1 MNDLKCFFTCIKRQM
16 LNRSDNIPCN
26 SNNAVSGLPLSGIA
40 IPVDSIPIVE
50 IISKIVIIF
59 FMLLFF
65 ITNRSVDLRFKKIY
79 MICVL

>member
-16 LNRSDNIPCN
+16 LNRSDNILCN
-26 SNNAVSGLPLSGIA
+26 SDNAVSGLSPSGIA

-50 IISKIVIIF
+50 IINKIVVIF

-65 ITNRSVDLRFKKIY
+65 ITNRSVDLKFKKIY

>member
-1 MNDLKCFFTCIKRQM
+1 M
-16 LNRSDNIPCN
+16 LNRSDNILCN
-26 SNNAVSGLPLSGIA
+26 SDNAVSALPPSGIA

-50 IISKIVIIF
+50 IINKIVVIF

-65 ITNRSVDLRFKKIY
+65 ITNRSVNLKFKKIY